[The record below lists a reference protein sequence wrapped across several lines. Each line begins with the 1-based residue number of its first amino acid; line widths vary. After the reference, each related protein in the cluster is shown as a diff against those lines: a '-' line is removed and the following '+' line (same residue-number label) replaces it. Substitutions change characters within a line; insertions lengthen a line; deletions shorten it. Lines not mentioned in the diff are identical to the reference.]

1 MKKLLLGQIV
11 LSLIVTLSTLTAC
24 STPTVTPPTLSADEQ
39 TEADIYTAV
48 VRQLYTV
55 DHTFGSEPPNFRIIY
70 LVEATNDRA
79 GDPGISQ
86 TESKR
91 LLESVQV
98 TITAALDDLTAKV
111 EWVEHFS
118 EVPFNSNSTVKGN
131 GAVITLGNIHFQEDG
146 TALVSG
152 GIYFANLGAG
162 GRTYILERID
172 GTWQITG
179 DTGTIWIS

>member
-1 MKKLLLGQIV
+1 MKKIMLVPIA
-11 LSLIVTLSTLTAC
+11 LSLILILSALTAC
-24 STPTVTPPTLSADEQ
+24 TTPTVTLPTLSADEQ

-98 TITAALDDLTAKV
+98 TITAALDDLPAKV

-118 EVPFNSNSTVKGN
+118 EVPLNSNSTVKGN

-152 GIYFANLGAG
+152 SISFANLGAG
-162 GRTYILERID
+162 GRTYIVEKI
-172 GTWQITG
+172 GNIWEITG
-179 DTGTIWIS
+179 DTGTTWIS

>member
-1 MKKLLLGQIV
+1 MKRLLV
-11 LSLIVTLSTLTAC
+11 ALSLILVLSTMTAC
-24 STPTVTPPTLSADEQ
+24 STQEVTLPTLSEDEQ

-79 GDPGISQ
+79 GGPSILW

-152 GIYFANLGAG
+152 GIYFANLAAG
-162 GRTYILERID
+162 GRTYIVERID
-172 GTWQITG
+172 GVWQIVG
-179 DTGTIWIS
+179 DTGKIWIS